1 MNAHMRILC
10 GAAAVVLSAASA
22 QADCTAELAALGY
35 SPDAGTSGQ
44 GISKDGSL
52 APLETGENGAS
63 SGDQPA
69 DSTMSEAQ
77 PEADGNTG
85 STEGIAKDGTT
96 APLETPD
103 DLATSGD
110 DAQAQQEGE
119 PTAAETAKTDGASGE
134 TAEKSEAHMAAV
146 EKARAALAA
155 GDEAG
160 CMAAVEEAKKS

>member
-1 MNAHMRILC
+1 MRAHIRILC

-22 QADCTAELAALGY
+22 QADCRAELAALGY
-35 SPDAGTSGQ
+35 SPDAGTTGQ

-52 APLETGENGAS
+52 APLETGENEAS
-63 SGDQPA
+63 SGDQSA
-69 DSTMSEAQ
+69 DSSMTEAQ
-77 PEADGNTG
+77 QDADSNTG

-96 APLETPD
+96 APLEAPD

-119 PTAAETAKTDGASGE
+119 PTAAETANTDGAAGE
-134 TAEKSEAHMAAV
+134 TTAKSEAHMAAV

-160 CMAAVEEAKKS
+160 CMAAVEEGKNS